1 MRSKAVLAIIMLV
14 CVSLVAASP
23 SVKERRQMTPNG
35 PPSPGVL
42 QTIKEFKK
50 WAQCMTDCI
59 VSIVEQGARMG
70 GPSQYEYWRDNW
82 KSASG
87 SVHSLVFISFHLP
100 LPSPPLHLF
109 FFSQCFLFLALLF
122 LALLFS
128 TTTRISWRGGRI
140 FGPSSV
146 AGKTDFQQIYTT
158 VVYSRQVHAVIHRT
172 EVGTVSWVIGESESR
187 RRLGT
192 S

>member
-14 CVSLVAASP
+14 CVSLVAASS

-109 FFSQCFLFLALLF
+109 FLSQCFLF

-128 TTTRISWRGGRI
+128 TTTRISGGAAELLDHLLWPGRLT
-140 FGPSSV
+140 F
-146 AGKTDFQQIYTT
+146 
-158 VVYSRQVHAVIHRT
+158 SRYIQPLCTPAR
-172 EVGTVSWVIGESESR
+172 SMR
-187 RRLGT
+187 
-192 S
+192 